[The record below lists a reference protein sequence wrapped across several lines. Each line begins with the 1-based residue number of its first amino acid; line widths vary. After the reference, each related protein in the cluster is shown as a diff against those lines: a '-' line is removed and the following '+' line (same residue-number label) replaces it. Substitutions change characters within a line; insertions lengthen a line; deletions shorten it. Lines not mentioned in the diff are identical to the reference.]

1 MGDLAKLLVLPRA
14 ALSGEADV
22 VVVGAGPTVSA
33 DQVPVRPFRDPDP
46 FHELSFATPLA
57 AKRAIAD
64 EIRLPIGKLSED
76 DRQFIDALVARTLSR
91 PEVIAAVR
99 ERFPQGRK
107 GGVGSC

>member
-1 MGDLAKLLVLPRA
+1 M
-14 ALSGEADV
+14 
-22 VVVGAGPTVSA
+22 VGAGPTVSA
-33 DQVPVRPFRDPDP
+33 DHACSPVPRPRPIP
-46 FHELSFATPLA
+46 RAELSTPLA

-76 DRQFIDALVARTLSR
+76 DRRFIEALVARTLSR

>member
-1 MGDLAKLLVLPRA
+1 LNGMRNG
-14 ALSGEADV
+14 S
-22 VVVGAGPTVSA
+22 
-33 DQVPVRPFRDPDP
+33 VPIAR
-46 FHELSFATPLA
+46 SATPTHST
-57 AKRAIAD
+57 

-99 ERFPQGRK
+99 QRFPQGRK

>member
-1 MGDLAKLLVLPRA
+1 MGDLAPRLVLPRS
-14 ALSGEADV
+14 ALSGEDDIV
-22 VVVGAGPTVSA
+22 LVGAGPAVLA
-33 DQVPVRPFRDPDP
+33 NQVPARPFRDPDP

-76 DRQFIDALVARTLSR
+76 DCQFIDTLVARTLSR

-99 ERFPQGRK
+99 QRFPLGRK
-107 GGVGSC
+107 GGVGLC